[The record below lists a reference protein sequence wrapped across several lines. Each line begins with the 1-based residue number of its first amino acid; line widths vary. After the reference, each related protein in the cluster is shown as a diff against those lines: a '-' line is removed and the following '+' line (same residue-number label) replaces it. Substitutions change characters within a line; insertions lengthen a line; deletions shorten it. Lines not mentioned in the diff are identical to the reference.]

1 MAAKQITDAMSVT
14 DIRANFSAVVNEV
27 YREGN
32 RVVIEKDGLPVAAIV
47 SRSDLQYL
55 QNRDAERAAAWQK
68 LEELRLSIGDAFAG
82 ISEEDLLQQAVADVR
97 EVREELAREFPERYG
112 RPRHERAAS

>member
-1 MAAKQITDAMSVT
+1 MATKQISDAMSVT

-32 RVVIEKDGLPVAAIV
+32 RVVIEKDGWPVAAIV

-55 QNRDAERAAAWQK
+55 HNRDAERTAAWHR
-68 LEELRLSIGDAFAG
+68 LNTLRATLPETSDEELMREALAA
-82 ISEEDLLQQAVADVR
+82 VR
-97 EVREELAREFPERYG
+97 EVREDAALERQTTSAKN
-112 RPRHERAAS
+112 R